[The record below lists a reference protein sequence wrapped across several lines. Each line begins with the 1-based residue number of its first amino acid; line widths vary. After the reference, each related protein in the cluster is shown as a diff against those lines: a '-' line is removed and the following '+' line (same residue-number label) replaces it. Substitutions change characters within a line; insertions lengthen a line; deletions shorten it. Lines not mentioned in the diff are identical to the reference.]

1 MERSLSSEARAAL
14 DSYPWRH
21 PSDRLKAERE
31 AMLVAFGDQVEVDD
45 LPLAVRQ
52 WLRRNRSDRRGY
64 VWRGESW
71 KALTEGFEK
80 DILSQALAAN
90 GGNAAATAR
99 ALKTTPR
106 IVAYKARKYGLLKT
120 RGLCYNIRH
129 AEGNADIR
137 PQED

>member
-1 MERSLSSEARAAL
+1 MQKKTAPGLIRS
-14 DSYPWRH
+14 
-21 PSDRLKAERE
+21 
-31 AMLVAFGDQVEVDD
+31 DQVNTAVTAVV
-45 LPLAVRQ
+45 LALTLDVSSFGEPEGLVYVFRQ
-52 WLRRNRSDRRGY
+52 GTFNHPLRRKRPLTFIA
-64 VWRGESW
+64 
-71 KALTEGFEK
+71 KLTEGFEK

-137 PQED
+137 PQRN